1 MKSPADRLL
10 DQILSAD
17 WAALLVVD
25 VQNDFCHPDGLF
37 GRAGF
42 DLSGVHSAVDRLEQ
56 LIADARDAGV
66 PVIFIRIVHDIA
78 TNSDAWIHRNAQHR
92 ADACVAGTWGAEFYR
107 LQPMPD
113 DVVITKR
120 RYSPFVGTDLE
131 YVLRAA
137 GRRSLL
143 VTGVAT
149 NICVEQ
155 TLRDGFMQDYHV
167 VLVEDCAGAYH
178 PNAHSST
185 VENVKAFLGRVV
197 DLATVRHCWRQRSR
211 SLVSPA
217 GDHQNG

>member
-1 MKSPADRLL
+1 MKSPTDRLL

-42 DLSGVHSAVDRLEQ
+42 DLSGVHSAVDRMER
-56 LIADARDAGV
+56 LIAGARDAGV
-66 PVIFIRIVHDIA
+66 PVIFIGIVHDIT
-78 TNSDAWIHRNAQHR
+78 TNSDAWIHRNAQQR

-107 LQPMPD
+107 VRPAPD

-137 GRRSLL
+137 KRRSLL
-143 VTGVAT
+143 IAGVAT

-155 TLRDGFMQDYHV
+155 ALRDGFMRDYHV
-167 VLVEDCAGAYH
+167 VLIEDCAGAYN
-178 PNAHSST
+178 PDSHSST
-185 VENVKAFLGRVV
+185 VENVRSFLGRVV
-197 DLATVRHCWRQRSR
+197 DLETVRDCWRQRPR
-211 SLVSPA
+211 SLISPA
-217 GDHQNG
+217 GDDQND